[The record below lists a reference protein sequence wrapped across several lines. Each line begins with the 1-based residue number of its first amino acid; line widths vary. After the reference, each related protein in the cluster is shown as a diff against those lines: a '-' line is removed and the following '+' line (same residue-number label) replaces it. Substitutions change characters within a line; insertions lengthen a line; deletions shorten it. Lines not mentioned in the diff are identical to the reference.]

1 MKKKDKTIKK
11 RNYKNPYIH
20 ESKIHGKGLFSHK
33 KFIKNEIIFKDVF
46 PHLKNKQ
53 SFFNMFLLFNEFILH
68 KCKYINHCKKNKN
81 STIIK
86 QNNKYIL
93 IATKT
98 IHKNKEI
105 LLDYDELKSKISF
118 IKGSN
123 SEFIKC

>member
-20 ESKIHGKGLFSHK
+20 KSKIHKKGLFSHK
-33 KFIKNEIIFKDVF
+33 KFKKNEIIFKDVF

-53 SFFNMFLLFNEFILH
+53 SFSNMFLLFDKFILH
-68 KCKYINHCKKNKN
+68 KCKYINHCKKSKN

-86 QNNKYIL
+86 KDNKYIL
-93 IATKT
+93 ITIKT

-105 LLDYDELKSKISF
+105 LLDYDELHSKFSF

-123 SEFIKC
+123 SEFIEC